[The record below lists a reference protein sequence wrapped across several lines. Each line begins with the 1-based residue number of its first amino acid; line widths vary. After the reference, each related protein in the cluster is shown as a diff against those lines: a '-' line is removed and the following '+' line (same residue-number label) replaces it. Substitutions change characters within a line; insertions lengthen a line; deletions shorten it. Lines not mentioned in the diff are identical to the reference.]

1 MPLSVTM
8 HRLILFLRHAHFVK
22 AKLEI
27 FQKCSE
33 INVCC
38 PIIYT
43 GMYISPGVTYQ
54 YHDTTTKHSIL
65 VSKAV
70 LGASGQ

>member
-8 HRLILFLRHAHFVK
+8 HRLIQFLRHAHFVK

-33 INVCC
+33 IICKMSAVQLYIPVC
-38 PIIYT
+38 
-43 GMYISPGVTYQ
+43 IS
-54 YHDTTTKHSIL
+54 L
-65 VSKAV
+65 
-70 LGASGQ
+70 LGSHINIMTLQQNIAY

>member
-1 MPLSVTM
+1 
-8 HRLILFLRHAHFVK
+8 
-22 AKLEI
+22 
-27 FQKCSE
+27 
-33 INVCC
+33 
-38 PIIYT
+38 
-43 GMYISPGVTYQ
+43 MYISPGVTYQ